1 MEIGAKKHRFMDRIV
16 AVNSGRVTDNC
27 RSKRMIAGSVAT
39 NSGRVVF
46 IESVNSG
53 LPRR

>member
-1 MEIGAKKHRFMDRIV
+1 MSAKKHRFMDASV
-16 AVNSGRVTDNC
+16 AVNSGRVTDDC

-39 NSGRVVF
+39 NSGRAVF

-53 LPRR
+53 LRMR

>member
-1 MEIGAKKHRFMDRIV
+1 MSAKNDRFMDRIV
-16 AVNSGRVTDNC
+16 AVNSGRVTDDC

-39 NSGRVVF
+39 NSGRAVF

-53 LPRR
+53 LPMR